1 MKKRE
6 WGVGMARGEWRV
18 GNFTVPKLFF
28 GLLTPFPKANFLKK
42 MARTTNKAAKIPKQE
57 GYSVNKNV
65 RTPNK
70 VAKTPNKVAKT
81 QKKVVKTQKKVVK
94 TANKEG

>member
-1 MKKRE
+1 
-6 WGVGMARGEWRV
+6 MARGEWRV

-28 GLLTPFPKANFLKK
+28 WAPYPLYKANFLKK
-42 MARTTNKAAKIPKQE
+42 MARTTNMAAKIPKQE

-81 QKKVVKTQKKVVK
+81 QKKVVKT
-94 TANKEG
+94 ANKEG